1 MPFRPIDLY
10 LQQYNELYRSITGTT
25 MRTFFIYFI
34 GINFLTF
41 LIFGVDKWKARRG
54 KWRIPE
60 DTLIW
65 LSIVGGSV
73 GALVGM
79 YLFRHKTQKRKF
91 NLGIPA
97 ILLSQAVLAWFLFL
111 R

>member
-1 MPFRPIDLY
+1 MFENSSIPVYRYNDNTTLRAIIIY
-10 LQQYNELYRSITGTT
+10 L
-25 MRTFFIYFI
+25 I
-34 GINFLTF
+34 GINILTF
-41 LIFGVDKWKARRG
+41 LVFGIDKWKARSG

-60 DTLIW
+60 ATLIGM
-65 LSIVGGSV
+65 SIAGGSI
-73 GALVGM
+73 GALLGM

-97 ILLSQAVLAWFLFL
+97 ILIFQAVLAYFLFL

>member
-1 MPFRPIDLY
+1 
-10 LQQYNELYRSITGTT
+10 
-25 MRTFFIYFI
+25 MRTLVIYLI
-34 GINFLTF
+34 GINLLTF
-41 LIFGVDKWKARRG
+41 LIFGIDKWKARKG

-73 GALVGM
+73 GALLGM
-79 YLFRHKTQKRKF
+79 YLFRHKTHKRKF

-97 ILLSQAVLAWFLFL
+97 ILIAQAVLAWFLFL

>member
-1 MPFRPIDLY
+1 
-10 LQQYNELYRSITGTT
+10 
-25 MRTFFIYFI
+25 MRTLVIYLI
-34 GINFLTF
+34 GINLLTF
-41 LIFGVDKWKARRG
+41 LIFGIDKRKARKG

-73 GALVGM
+73 GALLGM

-91 NLGIPA
+91 TLGIPA
-97 ILLSQAVLAWFLFL
+97 ILIAQAILAWFFFL

>member
-1 MPFRPIDLY
+1 MRAFLTY
-10 LQQYNELYRSITGTT
+10 L
-25 MRTFFIYFI
+25 I
-34 GINFLTF
+34 GINILTF
-41 LIFGVDKWKARRG
+41 LVFGIDKWKARRG

-65 LSIVGGSV
+65 MSIAGGSF

-97 ILLSQAVLAWFLFL
+97 RKFNLGIPAILLAQAILAWFLFL
-111 R
+111 RP

>member
-1 MPFRPIDLY
+1 MSSPSSGLLTYTMTALRAFLIY
-10 LQQYNELYRSITGTT
+10 L
-25 MRTFFIYFI
+25 I
-34 GINFLTF
+34 GINILTF
-41 LIFGVDKWKARRG
+41 LIFGIDKWKARRG

-60 DTLIW
+60 GTLIW
-65 LSIVGGSV
+65 MSIAGGSI

-97 ILLSQAVLAWFLFL
+97 ILLAQAILAWFFL
-111 R
+111 RS

>member
-1 MPFRPIDLY
+1 MILRAIIIY
-10 LQQYNELYRSITGTT
+10 L
-25 MRTFFIYFI
+25 I
-34 GINFLTF
+34 GITILTF
-41 LIFGVDKWKARRG
+41 LVFGIDKWKARSG

-60 DTLIW
+60 ATLIW
-65 LSIVGGSV
+65 MSIAGGSI
-73 GALVGM
+73 GALLGM

-97 ILLSQAVLAWFLFL
+97 ILIVQAVLAYFLFL

>member
-1 MPFRPIDLY
+1 
-10 LQQYNELYRSITGTT
+10 
-25 MRTFFIYFI
+25 MRALFIYVI
-34 GINFLTF
+34 GINVLTF
-41 LIFGVDKWKARRG
+41 LVFGIDKWKARKGR
-54 KWRIPE
+54 WRIPE

-65 LSIVGGSV
+65 MSIVGGSI

-79 YLFRHKTQKRKF
+79 YLFRHKTQKPKF

-97 ILLSQAVLAWFLFL
+97 ILVAQAVLAYFFFL